1 MTGVPASAAGGTG
14 RPSPGSKLGAAAV
27 HQVSLWNIANILTM
41 IRLLLVPGFV
51 ALMLTDGGYDP
62 AWRAWA
68 WAAFAVAMITDV
80 FDGHLARSYNLVTD
94 FGKIADPIADKA
106 IMGAALICLSSLGDL
121 PWWVTGVILGRELG
135 ITLLRFIVIR
145 YGVIPASRGGKVK
158 TLAQGTAVGMYI
170 LALTGPL
177 ATLRWWV
184 MAVAVALTVVTGL
197 DYVRQAVVL
206 RRAGLAESKAA
217 AQASAEAAEK

>member
-14 RPSPGSKLGAAAV
+14 PTPAPGGKLGAAAV
-27 HQVSLWNIANILTM
+27 NQASLWNIANILTM
-41 IRLLLVPGFV
+41 VRLVLVPGFV
-51 ALMLTDGGYDP
+51 ALMLAEGGYDP
-62 AWRAWA
+62 AWRALA

-80 FDGHLARSYNLVTD
+80 FDGHLARTYNLVTD

-106 IMGAALICLSSLGDL
+106 IMGAALICLSALDDL

-135 ITLLRFIVIR
+135 ITLLRFWVIR

-158 TLAQGTAVGMYI
+158 TLSQGIAVGMYV

-177 ATLRWWV
+177 ATLRFWV
-184 MAVAVALTVVTGL
+184 MALAVVLTVATGL
-197 DYVRQAVVL
+197 DYIRQALVL
-206 RRAGLAESKAA
+206 RRQGRTAEEQGA
-217 AQASAEAAEK
+217 